1 LKFLRKN
8 GKLSPVRSAALVAAL
23 LAAISGA
30 TVSRNSLGGG
40 SEHVRTVEA
49 GLGSPGR
56 YRVWIAVGTPA
67 HDDSVSV
74 TVEGGPSKTVTV
86 TRTAP
91 TLTSAQ
97 VTTHGTRLTVR
108 AAGHTTTPTL
118 RLIVQRLT
126 TSASVPAINVM
137 TLASGALGTLS
148 SLATSGVPA
157 PATQAPSS
165 RPLSGKE
172 ILYENLPQLRP
183 PAAGGIS
190 HYRRLVWTQ
199 NFSGRHGASVNRGIW
214 KFDDGD
220 WGPLELDTDTSS
232 PANLQLDGRGHL
244 QIAALHRTTT
254 GPDGVTRP
262 YSSARIETGRLF
274 SFTYGRVEAR
284 MKIPAG
290 RGLWPAFWMLGDS
303 IDRVGWPASGEI
315 DVMESHD
322 ANPNLITGTIHGPVV
337 HSPLRSFQVQGKSVS
352 ASSLAKAFH
361 TYGVVWQP
369 GRITWTV
376 DGRPYATV
384 TRRSVPRGSW
394 VFNAPFHLVL
404 NLAVGP
410 TGEAPTSA
418 TRFPARLLVDWVR
431 LYQ

>member
-1 LKFLRKN
+1 MKFLRKN

-23 LAAISGA
+23 LATISGA
-30 TVSRNSLGGG
+30 AVSRNSLGGG
-40 SEHVRTVEA
+40 TEHVRTVQA

-67 HDDSVSV
+67 HDDDVAV
-74 TVEGGPSKTVTV
+74 TVDGGLSKDVTV
-86 TRTAP
+86 TRSAP

-97 VTTHGTRLTVR
+97 IDTRSTRLTVR
-108 AAGHTTTPTL
+108 AAGHSATPTI

-126 TSASVPAINVM
+126 VSTSTPAINVM
-137 TLASGALGTLS
+137 TLASGELGTLS
-148 SLATSGVPA
+148 SLATSGLPA
-157 PATQAPSS
+157 PTTQAPASK
-165 RPLSGKE
+165 PLASNE
-172 ILYENLPQLRP
+172 ILYVNLPRLRAS
-183 PAAGGIS
+183 AAKGVS
-190 HYRRLVWTQ
+190 DYKRLVWAQ
-199 NFSGRHGASVNRGIW
+199 NFQGPHGASVNRGIW
-214 KFDDGD
+214 KFDEGD
-220 WGPLELDTDTSS
+220 WGPLEFDTDTTS

-244 QIAALHRTTT
+244 QIVAQHRRTT
-254 GPDGVTRP
+254 GPDGITRA

-290 RGLWPAFWMLGDS
+290 HGLWPAFWMLGDS

-322 ANPNLITGTIHGPVV
+322 ENPKLITGTIHGPVL
-337 HSPLRSFQVQGKSVS
+337 HSTLRSFQVQGKSVS
-352 ASSLAKAFH
+352 ASSLANAFH

-369 GRITWTV
+369 GRITWTL
-376 DGRPYATV
+376 DGKPYATV
-384 TRRSVPRGSW
+384 TRHSVPTGSW

-410 TGEAPTSA
+410 TSEPPTAA
-418 TRFPARLLVDWVR
+418 TRFPATLLVDWVR